1 MVSTTA
7 KTELVVR
14 RREAEVLA
22 TKLRHGEARYRA
34 LSGALDDGFCLM
46 EMIADAHGTFVDY
59 RFLEVNDAFV
69 RHTGLVDP
77 VGKTARELVP
87 DLDESWFRLYGAVA
101 LTGEP
106 VRFENNAPCRSA
118 PSCSIARCATRRR
131 RAEGKGGAR
140 SPASVALSAFRASV

>member
-77 VGKTARELVP
+77 VGK
-87 DLDESWFRLYGAVA
+87 
-101 LTGEP
+101 
-106 VRFENNAPCRSA
+106 
-118 PSCSIARCATRRR
+118 
-131 RAEGKGGAR
+131 GAR
-140 SPASVALSAFRASV
+140 SRPRRVVVPSLWRRCAHRRARALREQRAVPFGTIVFDRTLRHETAKG